1 LTKALA
7 KQGKDPLM
15 HRTDNQSLTGQGHD
29 GAGVTRIMVLSAAIR
44 LGIVVSACLG
54 MAACSGAKPQSQGV
68 AQQSVIAISGSDTMV
83 NLSQMWAEE
92 YGKKKPSVQVE
103 VSGGGS
109 GVGIR
114 DLMQGVVQVANS
126 SRELEPAE
134 RDQITRK
141 AGKPPIETVVGHDGI
156 AIYVHKDNPIESITL
171 KQLAQI
177 FGEGGDV
184 TSWSQLGVNINSGD
198 KKDDIIR
205 VSRQNSSGTYLY
217 FREHVL
223 KKGDF
228 KAGSCDMSGSKD
240 VVELI
245 ARTKTAIGYSGMG
258 YATKEVKMLK
268 IGTDE
273 NPAGIEPTQE
283 NVTKKVYPLSRAL
296 YMCTAGT
303 PDGETKNYLDWIL
316 SADGQKIVVSAG
328 YVPLHDG
335 K

>member
-1 LTKALA
+1 MT
-7 KQGKDPLM
+7 
-15 HRTDNQSLTGQGHD
+15 RTSDQSLTGRRDKDSSMTGF
-29 GAGVTRIMVLSAAIR
+29 VSIRAATR
-44 LGIVVSACLG
+44 LGIVLSACLG
-54 MAACSGAKPQSQGV
+54 LAACSGGKPQSQGGH
-68 AQQSVIAISGSDTMV
+68 QQSVIAISGSDTMV

-114 DLMQGVVQVANS
+114 DLMQGVVQIANS

-134 RDQITRK
+134 RDQIMRK

-156 AIYVHKDNPIESITL
+156 AIYVHKDNPMESITI

-184 TSWSQLGVNINSGD
+184 SRWSQLGVTINSGD
-198 KKDDIIR
+198 NKDDIIR

-228 KAGSCDMSGSKD
+228 KSGSCDMSGSKD
-240 VVELI
+240 VVELV

-268 IGTDE
+268 IGTADS
-273 NPAGIEPTQE
+273 PAGIEPTAD
-283 NVTKKVYPLSRAL
+283 NVTKKIYPLSRAL

-316 SADGQKIVVSAG
+316 SADGQKIVASAG
-328 YVPLHDG
+328 YVPLTDG